1 VDAAT
6 APIRPSRR
14 LRHGQGQN
22 AWGLRSRVLPFRGP
36 MKKTLL
42 SFLMLGLTV
51 LAPRPVHA
59 FATTASGTPPAALP
73 SRLLVGLFEDS
84 GQTWMRDSAVPWDV
98 RYRYFVKGWIN
109 NWGWSPAD
117 GSWGLQF
124 MRESDAQGFLP
135 AIQYY
140 QMNFEPGG
148 GEAQFLDK
156 VRNASTMRGY
166 FSDFK
171 VLMQRAREFGKP
183 VLVLVEADG
192 FAYLQKQTSSNPY
205 ASAAVASTGLPE
217 LAGLPNTVAGWGL
230 AFLQL
235 RKAVGANN
243 VILGM
248 HVSAWAGDGDLAHF
262 SVTSSLVSEVTKVH
276 AFLKPLGL
284 APNVTGA
291 TWDVLVA
298 DPLDRDA
305 QFYQV
310 TRGENRWWDP
320 SDSAS
325 ILSRSFN
332 RYAEWLRLWNVA
344 SGKRWVLWQ
353 VPLGNSSHLNV
364 ANTRNAPR
372 EGYADNRAEYFFG
385 TGNSAHLQKFANS
398 GVIALLFGRGESQQS
413 SHTNDYYSDGQLFM
427 KSRAGAFLK
436 AGGLPLTSGTGTGG
450 TTLPPPPPVST
461 DSAPYN
467 FESGTQGWM
476 SWGPMITSVSSST
489 ARAWAGSRSLE
500 VKLAAVT
507 NGTARLYVS
516 GPAVAGG
523 RTVSF
528 RIWLPVG
535 ARISAFQPYVQQGS
549 SGYWKWTGAW
559 IPATSLTPG
568 AWNTLNVPVPAGA
581 VSPLHE
587 LGVELFTDATWAGT
601 IQVDS
606 VSW

>member
-1 VDAAT
+1 
-6 APIRPSRR
+6 
-14 LRHGQGQN
+14 
-22 AWGLRSRVLPFRGP
+22 

-42 SFLMLGLTV
+42 SLLVLGLAM
-51 LAPRPVHA
+51 LAPRTVHG
-59 FATTASGTPPAALP
+59 FETTASGAPPAGLP
-73 SRLLVGLFEDS
+73 SRLLVGLFEDT
-84 GQTWMRDSAVPWDV
+84 GQTWMRNSAVPWDV
-98 RYRYFVKGWIN
+98 RYRYFVKGWLN

-124 MRESDAQGFLP
+124 LRESDAQGFLP
-135 AIQYY
+135 AVQYY
-140 QMNFEPGG
+140 QMNGEPGG

-156 VRNASTMRGY
+156 VRNATTMRGY

-192 FAYLQKQTSSNPY
+192 FAYLQKQTLSNPY

-235 RKAVGANN
+235 RKAAGANN
-243 VILGM
+243 VILGI

-262 SVTSSLVSEVTKVH
+262 SVTSSLQSEVTKVLT
-276 AFLKPLGL
+276 FLKPFGL

-291 TWDVLVA
+291 TWDVLVG

-305 QFYQV
+305 QFYQL
-310 TRGENRWWDP
+310 TRGEDRWWDP
-320 SDSAS
+320 SDSAPLYS
-325 ILSRSFN
+325 KSFN

-344 SGKRWVLWQ
+344 AGKRWVLWQ
-353 VPLGNSSHLNV
+353 IPLGNSNHLNV
-364 ANTRNAPR
+364 ANTRGAPR
-372 EGYADNRAEYFFG
+372 EGYKDNRAEYFFG
-385 TGNSAHLQKFANS
+385 SGTSAHLRKFANS
-398 GVIALLFGRGESQQS
+398 GVIALLFGRGEGQQS
-413 SHTNDYYSDGQLFM
+413 SYTNDVYSDGQLFM

-436 AGGLPLTSGTGTGG
+436 AGGLPLTLGTGTGE
-450 TTLPPPPPVST
+450 TTQPPPPTTST

-467 FESGTQGWM
+467 FESGAQGWM
-476 SWGPMITSVSSST
+476 PYGPMITSLAGST

-500 VKLAAVT
+500 VKLATVT
-507 NGTARLYVS
+507 NGMAKVYVS

-528 RIWLPVG
+528 RVWIPVG
-535 ARISAFQPYVQQGS
+535 ARISAFQPYVQQGA

-559 IPATSLTPG
+559 IPATSLTAG
-568 AWNTLNVPVPAGA
+568 AWNTLTVPVPAGA

-587 LGVELFTDATWAGT
+587 LGVELFTDATWTGT
-601 IQVDS
+601 IHVDS